1 MILGKVWVTAIAPIV
16 VIKPLLFF
24 VKKYNVEV
32 IKDMHMK
39 EEKKVD
45 LDEIRKTF
53 QKLQEQIE
61 KFEKNN

>member
-1 MILGKVWVTAIAPIV
+1 MPFYKMCFIIEYMILGKVLLTAIAPIL
-16 VIKPLLFF
+16 VIKPYLFF

-45 LDEIRKTF
+45 LDEIR
-53 QKLQEQIE
+53 
-61 KFEKNN
+61 